1 VTWHF
6 AYGSNMDSAA
16 MRRRCPDAVAI
27 GTGRL
32 TGWRFII
39 MHGGYASIVPDPG
52 ASVYGV
58 LWRVMPRDL
67 AALHAYEALDSG
79 LYRRRTLPVRI
90 AGRNVATLVYVGH
103 TRVPGKPRLG
113 YQDGIVIPSARDWR
127 LPEHYIAELARWALP
142 TTRSGLSSVRE
153 RTA

>member
-16 MRRRCPDAVAI
+16 MRRRCPGAVAI

-39 MHGGYASIVPDPG
+39 MHGGYASVVPDPG

-58 LWRVMPRDL
+58 LWRVTPRDL
-67 AALHAYEALDSG
+67 AALRAYEALESG
-79 LYRRRTLPVRI
+79 LYLRRTLPVRF
-90 AGRNVATLVYVGH
+90 AGRNIPALVYVGH
-103 TRVPGKPRLG
+103 TRVSGRPRVG
-113 YQDGIVIPSARDWR
+113 YQDGIVIPSAREWG
-127 LPEHYIAELARWALP
+127 LPERYIAELSRWAVP
-142 TTRSGLSSVRE
+142 TARAGLSPTR
-153 RTA
+153 ACPA